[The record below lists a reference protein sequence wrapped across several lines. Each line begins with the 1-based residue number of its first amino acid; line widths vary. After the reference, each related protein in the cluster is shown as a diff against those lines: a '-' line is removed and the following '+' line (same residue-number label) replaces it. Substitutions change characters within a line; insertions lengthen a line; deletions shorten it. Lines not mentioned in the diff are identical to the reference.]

1 MCFCG
6 CRPCLHAPFM
16 YYYSSSSMQ
25 SPTTIIFRQRQTQQ
39 MTGVALANAFAPLHF
54 SFFCCHVAGTP
65 SRTVMKTSKRVYDA
79 EAPAT
84 VRTVEPIAVTSKPPL
99 GGYSTGGAPQ
109 TVAAPEGAS
118 LGTVAPVPVNT
129 SKFGRFRK
137 TGKPVASA
145 VVLPSGQHTT
155 DGDNYC
161 SSCRDCDCSKL
172 CSQLRWNCTCAHI

>member
-1 MCFCG
+1 
-6 CRPCLHAPFM
+6 
-16 YYYSSSSMQ
+16 
-25 SPTTIIFRQRQTQQ
+25 

-109 TVAAPEGAS
+109 TVPAPEGAS

-155 DGDNYC
+155 VTETTTVAAAETVTAPSYAPNYGGIAPVHTSEVDVAPDNGLGRGAWASRSNVAGGDG
-161 SSCRDCDCSKL
+161 
-172 CSQLRWNCTCAHI
+172 TTVV

>member
-1 MCFCG
+1 MI
-6 CRPCLHAPFM
+6 A
-16 YYYSSSSMQ
+16 
-25 SPTTIIFRQRQTQQ
+25 
-39 MTGVALANAFAPLHF
+39 VALLTAFAPLHVSLF
-54 SFFCCHVAGTP
+54 QCHIAGTP
-65 SRTVMKTSKRVYDA
+65 SRTVMKSSKRVYDA

-84 VRTVEPIAVTSKPPL
+84 VRVAEPIAVTSKPPL

-155 DGDNYC
+155 VTNTTSVADVETVTAPSYAPNYGGIAPVQTSEVEVAPDNGLGRGAWASKSNVAGGDG
-161 SSCRDCDCSKL
+161 
-172 CSQLRWNCTCAHI
+172 TTVV